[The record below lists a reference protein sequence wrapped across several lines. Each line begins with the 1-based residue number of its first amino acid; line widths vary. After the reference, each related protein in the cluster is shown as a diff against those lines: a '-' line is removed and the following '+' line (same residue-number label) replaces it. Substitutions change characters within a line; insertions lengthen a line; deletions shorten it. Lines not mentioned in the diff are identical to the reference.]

1 MQDILDQI
9 KNAVPDALGALAIL
23 IVGSIAAWVIT
34 ALVRSALRRTDID
47 NRVARWVT
55 GEEEAEPLP
64 VESWVSRGVLYLL
77 LLFVLVGFFQ
87 ALNLTLITEPLN
99 RLLNQLFDY
108 APKLLGAG
116 LLLLVAWIIA
126 SVLRLLVTRALTAF
140 KLDERL
146 GDQAGIEDEGRVSLA
161 QTLGEAVYWLVFLL
175 FLPAVLG
182 ALQLEGLLE
191 PVQGMIDEILAFLPN
206 LLAAG
211 LILLVGW
218 FVARIVQRI
227 VANLLAAVGVDR
239 LSEQVGVA
247 KALGKQKLSGVVG
260 LLLYILIL
268 IPVLI
273 AALDALELQA
283 ITQPAS
289 DMLNTIF
296 AALPALLGAFLV
308 LAIAYIVARVVA
320 GLITS
325 LLAGLGFDSILTR
338 LGLGKEPEEG
348 QRTPSEIVGYLVL
361 IAVMFF
367 ATIEALRLL
376 NFDLLAEG
384 LAQFTAF
391 AGQVILG
398 LIIFAVGLYLANLAA
413 KTIQASGAAQAG
425 MLALAARIAIL
436 VLSGAMAL
444 RQMGLANEIVN
455 LAFGLLLGAIA
466 VAVALAF
473 GLGGRDIAARELEGW
488 LESFKSGEKKD

>member
-9 KNAVPDALGALAIL
+9 KDAVPDALGALAIL
-23 IVGSIAAWVIT
+23 IVGSIVAWVIA

-47 NRVARWVT
+47 NRVARWVS
-55 GEEEAEPLP
+55 GKEDAEPLP
-64 VESWVSRGVLYLL
+64 VENWISRGVFYLL

-116 LLLLVAWIIA
+116 LLLLVAWIVA
-126 SVLRLLVTRALTAF
+126 SVLKLVVTRALTAF

-146 GDQAGIEDEGRVSLA
+146 GDQAGIEGEGRVSLA

-182 ALQLEGLLE
+182 ALQLEGLLQ
-191 PVQGMIDEILAFLPN
+191 PVQGMVDEILAFLPN

-227 VANLLAAVGVDR
+227 VTNLLAAVGVDR

-247 KALGKQKLSGVVG
+247 KALGKQKLSGVIG

-320 GLITS
+320 GLIAS
-325 LLAGLGFDSILTR
+325 LLAGLGFDTILAR
-338 LGLGKEPEEG
+338 LGIGKEPEEG

-361 IAVMFF
+361 VAVMFF

-398 LIIFAVGLYLANLAA
+398 LIIFAIGLYLANLAA

-436 VLSGAMAL
+436 ILSGAMAL

-488 LESFKSGEKKD
+488 LESFKSDEKKD